1 MVKTIFYKSL
11 AVKFIHFIIRDM
23 KRNVLLNSLMIWLGI
38 ILIASVLSQASAAV
52 LPASVVKETRDISA
66 FTRLDISG
74 AFEVFLVQGNT
85 SELIIEADEEII
97 DRIVTRVSGGELE
110 IFVKG
115 TIRSHKTMKAYI
127 TFKEL
132 SEIELSGA
140 VNLDGGNVMQF
151 DKLDLELSGSCEVVV
166 EMEAKSL
173 DLDLSGASKL
183 TIDGV
188 VGFLD
193 ADCSGACKLYLA
205 GLKATTVNFDCSG
218 ASTAEFWVTESL
230 DVEGSGASN
239 VHYKGEPKTV
249 NVNTSGASSVKK
261 I

>member
-1 MVKTIFYKSL
+1 
-11 AVKFIHFIIRDM
+11 M

-38 ILIASVLSQASAAV
+38 VLIASVLSQANAAV
-52 LPASVVKETRDISA
+52 LPAQAIKETRDISA
-66 FTRLDISG
+66 FTKLDISG

-85 SELIIEADEEII
+85 HELIIEADEDIM
-97 DRIVTRVSGGELE
+97 DKIVTRVSGGELE

-115 TIRSHKTMKAYI
+115 TIRSYKTMKAYI
-127 TFKEL
+127 TFNAL

-140 VNLDGGNVMQF
+140 VNLEGGNVMQF
-151 DKLDLELSGSCEVVV
+151 DKLDLELSGACEVVA
-166 EMEAKSL
+166 ELEANRL

-188 VGFLD
+188 VGYLD

-205 GLKATTVNFDCSG
+205 DLKATTVDFDCSG
-218 ASTAEFWVTESL
+218 ASSAEFWVTESL

-239 VHYKGEPKTV
+239 VRYKGEPKTV

-261 I
+261 F